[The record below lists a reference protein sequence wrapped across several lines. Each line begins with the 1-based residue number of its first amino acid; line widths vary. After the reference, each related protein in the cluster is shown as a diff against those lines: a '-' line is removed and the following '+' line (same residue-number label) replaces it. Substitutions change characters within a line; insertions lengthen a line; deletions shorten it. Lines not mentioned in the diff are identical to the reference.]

1 MSQQNAKLILN
12 GKEYE
17 FPVMVGS
24 EGEIGID
31 AAKLRAS
38 TGAITLD
45 PGYGNTGS
53 CTSKITFI
61 NGEKG
66 ILKYRGYP
74 IEQIAEKSNF
84 LETAYLSIYGEL
96 PNKEQYTEWNN
107 AITTHSLIH
116 EDMKKF
122 LEGYQITAHPMSIL
136 SALLVSLSQYYDTK
150 NVDLNIIRL
159 IAKIKTIIAWSYKAH
174 LGQRYNYP
182 RNDLSYEADFLH
194 MMFAIPSEE
203 YKVSPVVEKALRL
216 LLILHV
222 DHEQNCSASTVR
234 MVGSSQANLFA
245 CMAAGVCAL
254 WGPLHGGANQKVL
267 EMLNA
272 IVKDGGDY
280 EKYMKMAKD
289 KDSGFRL
296 MGFGHRVYKNRD
308 PRAEILK
315 GAAADVLAE
324 MGAKDPLLEVAKG
337 LEKIALEDSY
347 FVERKLYPNVDFYSG
362 IIYKALGIPVDFFTP
377 MFALGRLPGWIAQ
390 WKEEV
395 ERPGGRIHR
404 PRQIFNGYTTRDY
417 VPMEKR

>member
-1 MSQQNAKLILN
+1 
-12 GKEYE
+12 
-17 FPVMVGS
+17 
-24 EGEIGID
+24 
-31 AAKLRAS
+31 
-38 TGAITLD
+38 
-45 PGYGNTGS
+45 
-53 CTSKITFI
+53 
-61 NGEKG
+61 
-66 ILKYRGYP
+66 
-74 IEQIAEKSNF
+74 
-84 LETAYLSIYGEL
+84 
-96 PNKEQYTEWNN
+96 
-107 AITTHSLIH
+107 
-116 EDMKKF
+116 MKKF

>member
-1 MSQQNAKLILN
+1 
-12 GKEYE
+12 
-17 FPVMVGS
+17 
-24 EGEIGID
+24 
-31 AAKLRAS
+31 
-38 TGAITLD
+38 
-45 PGYGNTGS
+45 
-53 CTSKITFI
+53 
-61 NGEKG
+61 
-66 ILKYRGYP
+66 
-74 IEQIAEKSNF
+74 
-84 LETAYLSIYGEL
+84 
-96 PNKEQYTEWNN
+96 
-107 AITTHSLIH
+107 
-116 EDMKKF
+116 
-122 LEGYQITAHPMSIL
+122 
-136 SALLVSLSQYYDTK
+136 
-150 NVDLNIIRL
+150 
-159 IAKIKTIIAWSYKAH
+159 
-174 LGQRYNYP
+174 
-182 RNDLSYEADFLH
+182 
-194 MMFAIPSEE
+194 
-203 YKVSPVVEKALRL
+203 
-216 LLILHV
+216 
-222 DHEQNCSASTVR
+222 
-234 MVGSSQANLFA
+234 
-245 CMAAGVCAL
+245 MAAGVCAL